1 MLSLSIIRF
10 PENRDYLW
18 EYVLISSYNIASPYL
33 IMYRHL
39 QAPEIPNPRLQAS
52 LLRVAIMV
60 ARELQEDLKEE
71 LYTEVRVYSLES
83 RSNTDLSKLLYT
95 VIPLSNNNK
104 VAVRH
109 QATSMVLELWDD
121 LIYW

>member
-1 MLSLSIIRF
+1 
-10 PENRDYLW
+10 
-18 EYVLISSYNIASPYL
+18 
-33 IMYRHL
+33 
-39 QAPEIPNPRLQAS
+39 
-52 LLRVAIMV
+52 MV

-71 LYTEVRVYSLES
+71 VYTEVRVYSLEP
-83 RSNTDLSKLLYT
+83 RNNTDLSKLLYT